1 VRSHAG
7 GAMIKHWLTG
17 FVLTCAFVTARP
29 APAQTPLGE
38 GTARAIDA
46 TVGNQVLQLRY
57 LDRSPLAQAGGNLD
71 YGVLL
76 TENREFVAS
85 TALMFDTNFV
95 PLPRLHL
102 QLGPQA
108 NLAWLAT
115 GSKTD
120 VFALALGAGARYE
133 LIRRLGLSAF
143 GSAFYSPGVLTFG
156 QAHNLYDFTAGAEVR
171 LAGRLYGLA
180 GYRWF
185 KFTLVNEPDERLA
198 NEVFA
203 GVRWQLE

>member
-1 VRSHAG
+1 MQG
-7 GAMIKHWLTG
+7 GAMIKYWLTA
-17 FVLTCAFVTARP
+17 LLATCAFVSAQ
-29 APAQTPLGE
+29 AALAQTPLAE
-38 GTARAIDA
+38 STARAIDA

-57 LDRSPLAQAGGNLD
+57 LDRSPMSQVAGNLD

-85 TALMFDTNFV
+85 AALMFDTNFV
-95 PLPRLHL
+95 PLSRLHL

-120 VFALALGAGARYE
+120 VFALALGAGARYD

-156 QAHNLYDFTAGAEVR
+156 QAHNLYDFTAGAELR

-185 KFTLVNEPDERLA
+185 KFTLVNQPDERLV

>member
-1 VRSHAG
+1 MKVWRAIAVTSS
-7 GAMIKHWLTG
+7 MLVVTG
-17 FVLTCAFVTARP
+17 VCA
-29 APAQTPLGE
+29 AQTPLANTGE
-38 GTARAIDA
+38 RAVDA

-57 LDRSPLAQAGGNLD
+57 LAPSPFTSVGNSDLD
-71 YGVLL
+71 FGALL

-85 TALMFDTNFV
+85 AAWMFDTDL
-95 PLPRLHL
+95 PIPRLRL
-102 QLGPQA
+102 QVGPQA

-120 VFALALGAGARYE
+120 VFALAVGAGVRYE

-143 GSAFYSPGVLTFG
+143 GSAAYSPGVLTFG
-156 QAHNLYDFTAGAEVR
+156 SAHNMYDFTAGAEIR
-171 LAGRLYGLA
+171 LAGRLYAMG

-185 KFTLVNEPDERLA
+185 KFTLVNEPDERLV

-203 GVRWQLE
+203 GVRWQLQ